1 MRLEHQIIETVCK
14 LSGVRRDSIIG
25 YCRAKSVS
33 RARMAIFA
41 LLRRHTDMSLDEIG
55 ELMDRD
61 HSTVSHGSAV
71 AESATDEIITAYMDA
86 TARVLK
92 LTDDRRKTTAYTVE
106 TIHARAAAMME
117 DV

>member
-14 LSGVRRDSIIG
+14 LSGVPRDRIIG
-25 YCRAKSVS
+25 HCRAKSVS
-33 RARMAIFA
+33 RARMAVFA

-55 ELMDRD
+55 VLMDRD
-61 HSTVSHGSAV
+61 HSTISHGGAI
-71 AESATDEIITAYMDA
+71 AESGKDEIMTAYMDA

-92 LTDDRRKTTAYTVE
+92 LTDPRRVSTAYTVE

-117 DV
+117 ER